1 MSTAVEV
8 RYTPEQYIALERPA
22 LERSEYFDGCIRPM
36 APSNRYHSLIT
47 GNILAAIG
55 GQLLDRPEHVYGV
68 QMRTRF
74 GPTGPYTYPDVV
86 AVVGESL
93 FEDEET
99 DTLLNPSVVV
109 EVFTLKTEALDRC
122 EKFISCRRLETLQ
135 EYVLVSQERIHV
147 ERYRRRGRDWVL
159 TDFKRLDAILWL
171 SSIGCDVPL
180 RQIYAKTPLAET
192 TPREE
197 ARP

>member
-8 RYTPEQYIALERPA
+8 RYTPERYFALERPA

-36 APSNRYHSLIT
+36 ARSNRYHSLIT
-47 GNILAAIG
+47 GNILTTIAE
-55 GQLLDRPEHVYGV
+55 QLRDRPEHVYAV

-74 GPTGPYTYPDVV
+74 GPTRPYTYPDVV

-99 DTLLNPSVVV
+99 DTLLNPAVV
-109 EVFTLKTEALDRC
+109 EVYTPETEALDRS
-122 EKFISCRRLETLQ
+122 EKFVRCRQHETVR
-135 EYVLVSQERIHV
+135 EYVLVAQERVHV
-147 ERYRRRGRDWVL
+147 ERYTRRGRDWVL
-159 TDFKRLDAILWL
+159 TEFDHLDAILWL

-180 RQIYAKTPLAET
+180 RRVYAKAPLFGQG
-192 TPREE
+192 
-197 ARP
+197 